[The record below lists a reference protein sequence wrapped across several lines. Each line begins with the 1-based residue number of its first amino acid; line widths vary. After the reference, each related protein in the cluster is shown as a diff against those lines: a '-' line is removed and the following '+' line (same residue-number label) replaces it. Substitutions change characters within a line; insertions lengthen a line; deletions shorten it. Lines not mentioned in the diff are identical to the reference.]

1 MGQELRM
8 GHEFHHYYLDR
19 KGKGMEKSMVI
30 ESFVLEQAA
39 SLDLEE
45 FKSVN

>member
-1 MGQELRM
+1 MLTM
-8 GHEFHHYYLDR
+8 GHEFHHYYLYLN
-19 KGKGMEKSMVI
+19 GNAMEKSMAI

-39 SLDLEE
+39 ALDLEE